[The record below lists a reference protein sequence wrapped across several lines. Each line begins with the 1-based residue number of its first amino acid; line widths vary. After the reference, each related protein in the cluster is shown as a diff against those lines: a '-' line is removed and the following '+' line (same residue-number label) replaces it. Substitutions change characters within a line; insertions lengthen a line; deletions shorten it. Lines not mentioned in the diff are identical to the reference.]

1 MSGRWRGRARSR
13 VEELDAMASRD
24 AHRLEARASR
34 RERMNARSLPR
45 AKLAI
50 VRAHAGPR
58 WPFRSLPK
66 TDATTGSA
74 QFVRGTTTRREGGCA
89 DRSERAGEP
98 APSLRQRDRAGG
110 TALAKRR
117 RSPGTWSVAARLVE
131 TSVVRSSSPSSAR
144 RAECPMHDFSREVE
158 RRLPISGTR
167 ARDVSALRPAR
178 ASRFG
183 RRHDSAQDARRAPLA
198 SRRYER

>member
-13 VEELDAMASRD
+13 VEELDAMASGD

-66 TDATTGSA
+66 TDATIGSA
-74 QFVRGTTTRREGGCA
+74 QLFAGPPRDARGDVPTAPSALANPRPRFDREIALVALPSPSAAARREPGA
-89 DRSERAGEP
+89 S
-98 APSLRQRDRAGG
+98 QRGSWR
-110 TALAKRR
+110 
-117 RSPGTWSVAARLVE
+117 P
-131 TSVVRSSSPSSAR
+131 PSSAPLR
-144 RAECPMHDFSREVE
+144 SVARGARSTRCTIFPREVE

-167 ARDVSALRPAR
+167 ARDVSAPRPAR

-183 RRHDSAQDARRAPLA
+183 RRHDSAQDARRAALA

>member
-13 VEELDAMASRD
+13 VEELDAMASGG

-66 TDATTGSA
+66 TDATI
-74 QFVRGTTTRREGGCA
+74 GCA
-89 DRSERAGEP
+89 QLFAGP
-98 APSLRQRDRAGG
+98 PRDAKGG
-110 TALAKRR
+110 VPTASSALANPRPR
-117 RSPGTWSVAARLVE
+117 FDREIALVAL
-131 TSVVRSSSPSSAR
+131 SSPSAAARGEPGASQRGSWRPPSSAPLRSVARGARSAR
-144 RAECPMHDFSREVE
+144 RCTIKPREVE

-167 ARDVSALRPAR
+167 ARDVSAPRPAR

-183 RRHDSAQDARRAPLA
+183 RRHDSAQDARRAALA
-198 SRRYER
+198 S